1 MVISVALLG
10 FGVSGVFLSVSEKIK
25 KINTD
30 KLLTWLSILY
40 GISILASFI
49 IINQIPFDPFSL
61 LTESVQF
68 IYLPIYYLLI
78 TIPFFFSGLIISVLL
93 SYFKNEISKLYFF
106 DLIGAGVAC
115 FAFVIFVPMFGGN
128 GTIVIISALAFVNA
142 IIFSYK
148 EFKTLTLISSIL
160 AAISLS
166 FLINVNGRLPI
177 NSSPNKIY
185 GNYIKQRPDLNVFS
199 AWNIFSK
206 IDVMKEEESQEDG
219 YDIMLA
225 IIDDGNATTN
235 IPNVKKLP
243 LETKPADASNLAFA
257 PKNTSN
263 DPVNNVFIIGSAGGG
278 EILSSLY
285 NNAKNVTA
293 VEINGI
299 LNDLISQKMTY
310 WTGPLVRNNPK
321 VNLITDDARN
331 VITNSK
337 DKFDVIISAHTISAS
352 AVSSGAMSM
361 VENYILTQEAVN
373 EYVNHLTNDGI
384 IYISRPE
391 TQVPKLIT
399 TLKKSVTEITQ
410 GKDNGK
416 NDIIVFRRPPNEFET
431 GKSFLAGVLF
441 KKNGFTVD
449 DVIKIKNEAA
459 SLNLDIDY
467 DPISKQDGY
476 YKQLIES
483 DNIDNEISNAK
494 LSITPATDDK
504 PFFDKNIGFANLTLE
519 GIKET
524 FSQDDKAILAL
535 KDKPV
540 AETTLL
546 AILVQTILI
555 SFVLIFLPL
564 RILNRK
570 KENKNKNIPAEKP
583 FDRKFLIYF
592 ACLGFGYIMLQI
604 CMIQKFTLLLGQ
616 PVFTL
621 LTVVSTM
628 LVASGIG
635 SFYSTKL
642 FPNKKIVFIVI
653 AVYAVAL
660 GLLNPVLFK
669 AFASYDL
676 IIRIIISV
684 ILIFPLGFFMGMPFP
699 TGLGLINDEQK
710 KFIPLAWGVNGFFS
724 VIGTV
729 SAMILAMTIGFK
741 FVFILSG
748 IIYLLAMVLISK
760 KFNKEQEL
768 KTI

>member
-10 FGVSGVFLSVSEKIK
+10 FGVSGVFLSVNEKIK

-40 GISILASFI
+40 GVSILASFI
-49 IINQIPFDPFSL
+49 IINKIPFDPFSL
-61 LTESVQF
+61 LTESAQF

-93 SYFKNEISKLYFF
+93 SYFKKEISKLYFF
-106 DLIGAGVAC
+106 DLIGAGTAC
-115 FAFVIFVPMFGGN
+115 FAFVFLIPAFGGN
-128 GTIVIISALAFVNA
+128 GTIVIISALAFINA
-142 IIFSYK
+142 VIFGYK
-148 EFKTLTLISSIL
+148 EFK
-160 AAISLS
+160 SLS
-166 FLINVNGRLPI
+166 LIAGVLIVVSLTFLMNVNSSLPI

-185 GNYIKQRPDLNVFS
+185 GNYIKQRPELNVFS
-199 AWNIFSK
+199 GWNIFSK
-206 IDVMKEEESQEDG
+206 IDVMKEEDTQEDG

-235 IPNVKKLP
+235 IPNVKKFP

-257 PKNTSN
+257 PKDT
-263 DPVNNVFIIGSAGGG
+263 VNNVFIIGSAGGG

-285 NNAKNVTA
+285 NNAKSVTA

-299 LNDLISQKMTY
+299 LNDLISQKMAY

-337 DKFDVIISAHTISAS
+337 EKFDVIISAHTISAS

-361 VENYILTQEAVN
+361 VENYILTKEAVD
-373 EYVNHLTNDGI
+373 EYVNHLTDNGVL
-384 IYISRPE
+384 YVSRPE
-391 TQVPKLIT
+391 TQMPKLIT
-399 TLKKSVTEITQ
+399 TLKKSITEISD

-416 NDIIVFRRPPNEFET
+416 NDIVVFRRPPNDFET

-441 KKNGFTVD
+441 KKNGFTEKDIVNIRD
-449 DVIKIKNEAA
+449 EA
-459 SLNLDIDY
+459 SKLSMEILY
-467 DPISKQDGY
+467 DPQLKQAGY
-476 YKQLIES
+476 YKELIES

-494 LSITPATDDK
+494 LNITPATDDK
-504 PFFDKNIGFANLTLE
+504 PFFDKNIGFSNLTLD

-546 AILVQTILI
+546 AILIQTILV
-555 SFVLIFLPL
+555 SFVLILLPL
-564 RILNRK
+564 KMLSK
-570 KENKNKNIPAEKP
+570 KQKNKSEQVEKP

-642 FPNKKIVFIVI
+642 FPNKKVVFII
-653 AVYAVAL
+653 ICVYAAAL
-660 GLLNPVLFK
+660 GLLNPMLFK
-669 AFASYDL
+669 AFASFAL
-676 IIRIIISV
+676 PLRIIISV
-684 ILIFPLGFFMGMPFP
+684 VLIFPLGFFMGMPFP

-729 SAMILAMTIGFK
+729 CAMILAMTIGFK

-748 IIYLLAMVLISK
+748 IIYLLAMVLISN
-760 KFNKEQEL
+760 KFSKEQEL
-768 KTI
+768 KTV

>member
-10 FGVSGVFLSVSEKIK
+10 FGVSGVFLSVNEKIK

-40 GISILASFI
+40 GISILGSFI

-68 IYLPIYYLLI
+68 VYLPIYYLLI

-106 DLIGAGVAC
+106 DLIGAGAAC
-115 FAFVIFVPMFGGN
+115 FVFVFLIPSFGGN

-142 IIFSYK
+142 IIFGYK
-148 EFKTLTLISSIL
+148 EFKTLAFISGIL
-160 AAISLS
+160 AVISLS
-166 FLINVNGRLPI
+166 FLFNVNGRLPI

-185 GNYIKQRPDLNVFS
+185 GNYIKQRPELNTFS
-199 AWNIFSK
+199 EWNIFSK
-206 IDVMKEEESQEDG
+206 IDVMKEEEPSEDG

-235 IPNVKKLP
+235 IPNVKKFP
-243 LETKPADASNLAFA
+243 LESKPADASNLAFA
-257 PKNTSN
+257 SRDTT
-263 DPVNNVFIIGSAGGG
+263 NNVFIIGSAGGG

-285 NNAKNVTA
+285 NNAKSVTA

-299 LNDLISQKMTY
+299 LNDLISQKMAY

-321 VNLITDDARN
+321 VKLITDDARN
-331 VITNSK
+331 VITNSPE
-337 DKFDVIISAHTISAS
+337 KFDVIISAHTISAS

-361 VENYILTQEAVN
+361 VENYILTQEAVD
-373 EYVNHLTNDGI
+373 EYVNHLSDNGI

-399 TLKKSVTEITQ
+399 TLKKSITGISE

-416 NDIIVFRRPPNEFET
+416 NDIVVFRRPPNDFET
-431 GKSFLAGVLF
+431 GKSFLASVLF
-441 KKNGFTVD
+441 KKNGFTEKD
-449 DVIKIKNEAA
+449 IINIRDEA
-459 SLNLDIDY
+459 SKLSMEILY
-467 DPISKQDGY
+467 DPQLKQNGY

-494 LSITPATDDK
+494 LNITPATDDK
-504 PFFDKNIGFANLTLE
+504 PFFDKNIGFSNLTFD

-546 AILVQTILI
+546 AILVQTILV
-555 SFVLIFLPL
+555 SFVLILLPL
-564 RILNRK
+564 RMLNRK
-570 KENKNKNIPAEKP
+570 KSDKNKNIKEEKS

-642 FPNKKIVFIVI
+642 FPNKKIVFII
-653 AVYAVAL
+653 IGVYAVTL

-669 AFASYDL
+669 AFASYAL
-676 IIRIIISV
+676 SLRIIISV
-684 ILIFPLGFFMGMPFP
+684 ILIFPLGFFMGIPFP
-699 TGLGLINDEQK
+699 TGLGLINEEQK

-729 SAMILAMTIGFK
+729 CAMILAMTLGFK
-741 FVFILSG
+741 FVFILSAV
-748 IIYLLAMVLISK
+748 IYILAMVLINK
-760 KFNKEQEL
+760 KLTVE
-768 KTI
+768 TV